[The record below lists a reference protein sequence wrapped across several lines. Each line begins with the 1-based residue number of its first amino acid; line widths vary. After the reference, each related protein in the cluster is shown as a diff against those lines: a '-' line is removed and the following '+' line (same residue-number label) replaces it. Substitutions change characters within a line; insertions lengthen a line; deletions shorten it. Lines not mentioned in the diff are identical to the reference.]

1 MPNIKSSIL
10 SVKSDAKRRAKNFAA
25 KSAVKTASRKVAD
38 AIDAGNVD
46 EAKALLIVASK
57 KLDQAAANGVYHKN
71 AVARKKSR
79 LARKLNKALAQ

>member
-25 KSAVKTASRKVAD
+25 KSAVKTASRKVVD
-38 AIDAGNVD
+38 AIETGNID
-46 EAKALLIVASK
+46 EAKALLIAASK

-71 AVARKKSR
+71 AVARRKSR
-79 LARKLNKALAQ
+79 LARKLNALAK